1 MLTGRSRNLKIPKVI
16 EKTVSTANT
25 EDDLFAAS
33 QAFSMAA
40 DKKFRPREKVLADFD
55 EDMAQV
61 LKIPENS
68 SELVVITKAKKL
80 GAYVIAITM
89 KVAGKV
95 SRRFCRQN
103 AEFLPGCGSG
113 YAECQLYQG

>member
-1 MLTGRSRNLKIPKVI
+1 MPNMLTGRSRNLKIPKVI

-80 GAYVIAITM
+80 GAY
-89 KVAGKV
+89 GHRHNDE
-95 SRRFCRQN
+95 SRRQSF
-103 AEFLPGCGSG
+103 AAFLS
-113 YAECQLYQG
+113 AECRIFAWMRFRIC